1 MADRIVHFEIPYDDG
16 GRAKAFYSDVFGWD
30 TTQEMPEMQYTMAM
44 TGPVGDNGM
53 PSEPGFI
60 NGGMFPRQ
68 DAINVPVLTIGVD
81 SIDEALG
88 KVEASGGKTVEAK
101 QAVGDMGFTAYINDS
116 EGNLIGLWENA
127 G

>member
-1 MADRIVHFEIPYDDG
+1 
-16 GRAKAFYSDVFGWD
+16 
-30 TTQEMPEMQYTMAM
+30 MAM

-60 NGGMFPRQ
+60 NGGMFQRQ
-68 DAINVPVLTIGVD
+68 DTINVPVLTINVD
-81 SIDEALG
+81 SIEEALD

-116 EGNLIGLWENA
+116 EGNLVGLWQNA

>member
-1 MADRIVHFEIPYDDG
+1 MTGRIVHFEIPFDDG
-16 GRAKAFYSDVFGWD
+16 DRARSFYSDVFGWQA
-30 TTQEMPEMQYTMAM
+30 QEMPEMQYTMAM
-44 TGPVGDNGM
+44 TGPVGDDGM
-53 PSEPGFI
+53 PTEPGFI
-60 NGGMFPRQ
+60 NGGMFQRRTTL
-68 DAINVPVLTIGVD
+68 NVPVLTIGVD
-81 SIDEALG
+81 SIDETLK

>member
-1 MADRIVHFEIPYDDG
+1 MSDRIVHFEIPFDDG
-16 GRAKAFYSDVFGWD
+16 ERARAFYTGVFGWQAQD
-30 TTQEMPEMQYTMAM
+30 MPEMQYTMMM

-60 NGGMFPRQ
+60 NGGMFQRQ
-68 DAINVPVLTIGVD
+68 DTINVPVLTIGVD
-81 SIDEALG
+81 SIDEALD

-116 EGNLIGLWENA
+116 EGNLIGLWQNA
-127 G
+127 S

>member
-1 MADRIVHFEIPYDDG
+1 MSDRIVHFEIPFDDG
-16 GRAKAFYSDVFGWD
+16 ERARAFYTGVFGWQA
-30 TTQEMPEMQYTMAM
+30 QEMPEMQYTMMM

-60 NGGMFPRQ
+60 NGGMFQRE
-68 DAINVPVLTIGVD
+68 DTINVPVLTIGVD
-81 SIDEALG
+81 SVDAALD
-88 KVEASGGKTVEAK
+88 KVEASGGKTVQAK

-127 G
+127 S

>member
-1 MADRIVHFEIPYDDG
+1 MSDRIVHFEIPFDDG
-16 GRAKAFYSDVFGWD
+16 ERARAFYTGVFGWQA
-30 TTQEMPEMQYTMAM
+30 QEMPEMQYTMMM

-60 NGGMFPRQ
+60 NGGMFQRQ
-68 DAINVPVLTIGVD
+68 DTINVPVLTIGVD
-81 SIDEALG
+81 SIDEALD

-116 EGNLIGLWENA
+116 EGNLIGLWQNA
-127 G
+127 S